1 MNESVRMSSPSQ
13 SHAPLRKRSLWK
25 ENFAQALHVIKV
37 NRMRSSLLILGVAIG
52 VTTILAM
59 VTVLTGL
66 QRKINKDLVS
76 ANRPYLIVQKFDMF
90 VGGVDEEEFNRRE
103 GFDPEDADAL
113 EVSCPALDVVCYS
126 ISPNQAYTLHYGSE
140 RTPPLQLA
148 GMDFTMPQ
156 IYSLFVETGRFYS
169 KSELLHRERVVVLGY
184 GPAQDLF
191 PNDNPIGKVISIS
204 NRRYQVIGVFA
215 KRKHFIGA
223 LSDNYAVIPYTSFR
237 KDFMTEYDQTSIT
250 ANIKDGF
257 SLEEGQEQIVNVM
270 RVRRVVRPGKDNN
283 FAVITSEAFLDT
295 IGNVTIYVGLVLIV
309 IASIGLVVGGIGV
322 MNIMLISVAE
332 RTREIGVR
340 MAIGANKRDI
350 AQQFLVEAATLT
362 GIGGI
367 VGTLFGTAAAVLI
380 SRVIHFPFYFS
391 VRWTLVAVLF
401 SALVGVVF
409 GLYPARR
416 AAHLDPVTALHYE

>member
-1 MNESVRMSSPSQ
+1 MRTPPASDFPSY
-13 SHAPLRKRSLWK
+13 KRGLWK
-25 ENFAQALHVIKV
+25 ENLLQAIQVIKT

-52 VTTILAM
+52 VTTILAI

-76 ANRPYLIVQKFDMF
+76 ANRPYLIMQKFDMF
-90 VGGVDEEEFNRRE
+90 VGGVDEEEFYRRK
-103 GFDPEDADAL
+103 GFVPEDARAL
-113 EVSCPALDVVCYS
+113 EESCPALDVVCYS
-126 ISPNQAYTLHYGSE
+126 ISPNQAFTLYYKSE

-148 GMDFTMPQ
+148 GMDFNMPQ
-156 IYSLFVETGRFYS
+156 IYSLVIGSGRFFA
-169 KSELLHRERVVVLGY
+169 ETEVIHRERVVVLGY

-191 PNDNPIGKVISIS
+191 PNENPIGKIIRISGH
-204 NRRYQVIGVFA
+204 RYKVIGAFA
-215 KRKHFIGA
+215 KRRHFIGA

-237 KDFMTEYDQTSIT
+237 KDFMTEYDATSIT
-250 ANIKDGF
+250 ANVKDG
-257 SLEEGQEQIVNVM
+257 STLEEGKEQMINLM
-270 RVRRVVRPGKDNN
+270 RVRRNVRPGKDNN

-295 IGNVTIYVGLVLIV
+295 VGSVTIYIGLVLMV

-322 MNIMLISVAE
+322 MNIMLISVTE

-350 AQQFLVEAATLT
+350 AQQFLVESATLT

-367 VGTLFGTAAAVLI
+367 VGTIIGTLAAFVI
-380 SRVIHFPFYFS
+380 SSVIHFPFYFS
-391 VRWTLVAVLF
+391 PGWTIIAVLF
-401 SALVGVVF
+401 SALIGVIF

-416 AAHLDPVTALHYE
+416 AARLDPVIALHYE